1 MAVTLF
7 PPILAVNLPASNK
20 NTTDDPEFHIKF
32 SFSQF
37 NLGQILIIIIL
48 LGLSAK
54 GVITFFDWVKER
66 LYKLS
71 NKQLKSKKTNEQIK
85 NQEETINNLKKD
97 VEKIQKSIDTL
108 IESDKENIKAWIT
121 EKHHYY
127 CYEKKYIDDYTLDCL
142 ERRFS
147 RYEEEGGNSF
157 VHNLM
162 DDLRDLPRKP

>member
-1 MAVTLF
+1 MNEL
-7 PPILAVNLPASNK
+7 IQL
-20 NTTDDPEFHIKF
+20 
-32 SFSQF
+32 FSQF
-37 NLGQILIIIIL
+37 NLGQILIIIVL

-54 GVITFFDWVKER
+54 GVITFFDWVKAR

-71 NKQLKSKKTNEQIK
+71 NKQLKSKKANEQIK

-142 ERRFS
+142 EKRFT

-162 DDLRDLPRKP
+162 NDLRDLPRKP

>member
-1 MAVTLF
+1 MNEL
-7 PPILAVNLPASNK
+7 IQL
-20 NTTDDPEFHIKF
+20 
-32 SFSQF
+32 FSQF

-54 GVITFFDWVKER
+54 GVVIFFDWVKER

-142 ERRFS
+142 ERRFT

>member
-1 MAVTLF
+1 MNEL
-7 PPILAVNLPASNK
+7 IQL
-20 NTTDDPEFHIKF
+20 
-32 SFSQF
+32 FSQF

-54 GVITFFDWVKER
+54 GVVTFFDWVKER

-142 ERRFS
+142 ERRFT

>member
-1 MAVTLF
+1 MNEL
-7 PPILAVNLPASNK
+7 IQL
-20 NTTDDPEFHIKF
+20 
-32 SFSQF
+32 FSQF
-37 NLGQILIIIIL
+37 NLGQILIIIVL

-54 GVITFFDWVKER
+54 GVITFFDWVKAR

-71 NKQLKSKKTNEQIK
+71 NKQLKSKKANEQIK

-142 ERRFS
+142 EKRFT

-157 VHNLM
+157 IHNLM

>member
-1 MAVTLF
+1 MNEL
-7 PPILAVNLPASNK
+7 IQL
-20 NTTDDPEFHIKF
+20 
-32 SFSQF
+32 FSQF

-48 LGLSAK
+48 LGLSVK
-54 GVITFFDWVKER
+54 GVVTFFDWVKER

-142 ERRFS
+142 ERRFT

>member
-1 MAVTLF
+1 MNEL
-7 PPILAVNLPASNK
+7 IQL
-20 NTTDDPEFHIKF
+20 
-32 SFSQF
+32 FSQF

-54 GVITFFDWVKER
+54 GVVTFFDWVKER

-85 NQEETINNLKKD
+85 DQEETINNLKKD

-142 ERRFS
+142 ERRFT

>member
-1 MAVTLF
+1 MNEL
-7 PPILAVNLPASNK
+7 IQL
-20 NTTDDPEFHIKF
+20 
-32 SFSQF
+32 FSQF
-37 NLGQILIIIIL
+37 NLGQILIIIVL

-54 GVITFFDWVKER
+54 GVVTFFDWVKTR

-71 NKQLKSKKTNEQIK
+71 NKQLKSKKANEQIK

-142 ERRFS
+142 EKRFT
-147 RYEEEGGNSF
+147 RYETEGGNSF

>member
-1 MAVTLF
+1 MNEL
-7 PPILAVNLPASNK
+7 IQL
-20 NTTDDPEFHIKF
+20 
-32 SFSQF
+32 FSQF
-37 NLGQILIIIIL
+37 NLGQILIIIVL

-54 GVITFFDWVKER
+54 GVVTFFDWVKVR

-71 NKQLKSKKTNEQIK
+71 NKQLKSKKANEQIK

-142 ERRFS
+142 EKRFT
-147 RYEEEGGNSF
+147 RYEAEGGNSF
-157 VHNLM
+157 IHNLM

>member
-1 MAVTLF
+1 MNEL
-7 PPILAVNLPASNK
+7 IQL
-20 NTTDDPEFHIKF
+20 
-32 SFSQF
+32 FSQF
-37 NLGQILIIIIL
+37 NLGQILIIIVL

-142 ERRFS
+142 EKRFT
-147 RYEEEGGNSF
+147 RYEAEGGNSF

-162 DDLRDLPRKP
+162 DDLRDLPRKS

>member
-1 MAVTLF
+1 MNEL
-7 PPILAVNLPASNK
+7 IQL
-20 NTTDDPEFHIKF
+20 
-32 SFSQF
+32 FSQF

-54 GVITFFDWVKER
+54 GVVTFFDWVKER

>member
-1 MAVTLF
+1 MNEL
-7 PPILAVNLPASNK
+7 IQL
-20 NTTDDPEFHIKF
+20 
-32 SFSQF
+32 FSQF
-37 NLGQILIIIIL
+37 NLGQILIIIVL

-54 GVITFFDWVKER
+54 GVVTFFDWVKAR

-71 NKQLKSKKTNEQIK
+71 NKQLKSKKANEQIK

-142 ERRFS
+142 EKRFT
-147 RYEEEGGNSF
+147 RYEAEGGNSF

-162 DDLRDLPRKP
+162 NDLRDLPRKP

>member
-1 MAVTLF
+1 MNEL
-7 PPILAVNLPASNK
+7 IQL
-20 NTTDDPEFHIKF
+20 
-32 SFSQF
+32 FSQF
-37 NLGQILIIIIL
+37 NLGQILIIIVL

-54 GVITFFDWVKER
+54 GVITFFDWVKAR

-142 ERRFS
+142 EKRFT
-147 RYEEEGGNSF
+147 RYEAEGGNSF

>member
-1 MAVTLF
+1 MNEL
-7 PPILAVNLPASNK
+7 IQL
-20 NTTDDPEFHIKF
+20 
-32 SFSQF
+32 FSQF
-37 NLGQILIIIIL
+37 NLGQILIIIVL

-54 GVITFFDWVKER
+54 GVITFFDWVKAR

-71 NKQLKSKKTNEQIK
+71 NKQLKSKKANEQIK

-142 ERRFS
+142 EKRFT

-157 VHNLM
+157 IHNLM
-162 DDLRDLPRKP
+162 DDLRDLPRKT

>member
-1 MAVTLF
+1 MNEL
-7 PPILAVNLPASNK
+7 IQL
-20 NTTDDPEFHIKF
+20 
-32 SFSQF
+32 FSQF
-37 NLGQILIIIIL
+37 NLGQILIIIVL

-54 GVITFFDWVKER
+54 GVITFFDWVKAR

-142 ERRFS
+142 ERRFT

>member
-1 MAVTLF
+1 MNEL
-7 PPILAVNLPASNK
+7 IQL
-20 NTTDDPEFHIKF
+20 
-32 SFSQF
+32 FSQF
-37 NLGQILIIIIL
+37 NLGQILIIIVL

-54 GVITFFDWVKER
+54 GVITFFDWVKAR

-71 NKQLKSKKTNEQIK
+71 NKQLKSKKANEQIK

-142 ERRFS
+142 EKRFT
-147 RYEEEGGNSF
+147 RYEAEGGNSF
-157 VHNLM
+157 IHNLM